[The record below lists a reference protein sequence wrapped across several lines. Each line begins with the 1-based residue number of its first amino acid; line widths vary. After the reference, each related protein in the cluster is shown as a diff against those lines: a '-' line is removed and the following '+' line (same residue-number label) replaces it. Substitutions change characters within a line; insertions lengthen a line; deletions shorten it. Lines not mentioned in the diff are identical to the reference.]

1 MSLAQRLAWLDGVST
16 LAVLAAA
23 IAMWSPTIDDPATS
37 LWRLAARVGIVA
49 AVCLGA
55 FYYNDLYDFEAPH
68 DAGQLFTRLCRAL
81 GFAALVL
88 AGTYLL
94 FPNAIIGGNLAPYAL
109 FVTLFAVLVLR
120 LAVYTLAK
128 RAPFSERVV
137 IMGGGRLAA
146 ELAEQIATRPDLA
159 MRVAGVLTPEG
170 DAVAGV
176 PRLGA
181 YGDVPDVVLRARP
194 DRIIVAMPDRRG
206 NLPVSALLSCRF
218 RGVRVEEGTEAYER
232 FTRRLAVES
241 LTPSG
246 LIFGDG
252 FRVSRA
258 QLALKRGMSVVI
270 ASIALVAM
278 APLIALIALGIKL
291 ESRGPVFFIQERIG
305 FGGRPFRLV
314 KFRTMRQAERGADG
328 IWQRDNASRVTRFG
342 AVLRRYRLDELPQ
355 CVNILKGDM
364 SLVGPRPE
372 MASNVA
378 TFSAVIP
385 FYNLRHEVRPGLTG
399 WAQVRAGYSMSTEG
413 SRASCATTST
423 TSSTSRSAST
433 SGSCSTL

>member
-16 LAVLAAA
+16 LAVLATA
-23 IAMWSPTIDDPATS
+23 IAVWSPATDDPATS

-94 FPNAIIGGNLAPYAL
+94 FPTAIIGGNLAPYAL
-109 FVTLFAVLVLR
+109 FVMLFAVLVLR

-146 ELAEQIATRPDLA
+146 ELAAQIATRPDLA
-159 MRVAGVLTPEG
+159 MRVAGVLTPDG

-176 PRLGA
+176 QRLGA

-206 NLPVSALLSCRF
+206 NLPVSA
-218 RGVRVEEGTEAYER
+218 
-232 FTRRLAVES
+232 
-241 LTPSG
+241 
-246 LIFGDG
+246 
-252 FRVSRA
+252 SRA
-258 QLALKRGMSVVI
+258 RS
-270 ASIALVAM
+270 
-278 APLIALIALGIKL
+278 
-291 ESRGPVFFIQERIG
+291 
-305 FGGRPFRLV
+305 
-314 KFRTMRQAERGADG
+314 
-328 IWQRDNASRVTRFG
+328 
-342 AVLRRYRLDELPQ
+342 
-355 CVNILKGDM
+355 
-364 SLVGPRPE
+364 
-372 MASNVA
+372 
-378 TFSAVIP
+378 
-385 FYNLRHEVRPGLTG
+385 
-399 WAQVRAGYSMSTEG
+399 
-413 SRASCATTST
+413 
-423 TSSTSRSAST
+423 SRSSARCRSSSPAS
-433 SGSCSTL
+433 SSWPWRR

>member
-16 LAVLAAA
+16 LAVLATA
-23 IAMWSPTIDDPATS
+23 IAVWSPVTDDPVGS

-49 AVCLGA
+49 GVCLGA

-94 FPNAIIGGNLAPYAL
+94 FPDAIIGGNLAPYAL
-109 FVTLFAVLVLR
+109 FVTLIAVLILR
-120 LAVYTLAK
+120 LAVYALAK

-137 IMGGGRLAA
+137 VMGGGRLAA
-146 ELAEQIATRPDLA
+146 ELTEQIASRPDLA
-159 MRVAGVLTPEG
+159 MRVVGVLVSDG
-170 DAVAGV
+170 DVVSGGR
-176 PRLGA
+176 RLGG
-181 YGDVPDVVLRARP
+181 YGDVGDVVVRERP

-206 NLPVSALLSCRF
+206 NLPVSALLACRF
-218 RGVRVEEGTEAYER
+218 RGVRVEEGTKAYER

-241 LTPSG
+241 LTPSA

-252 FRVSRA
+252 FHVSRA
-258 QLALKRGMSVVI
+258 QLAVKRAISVII
-270 ASIALVAM
+270 ASVALVAT

-328 IWQRDNASRVTRFG
+328 IWQRDNASRVTRLG
-342 AVLRRYRLDELPQ
+342 AVLRPYRLDAP
-355 CVNILKGDM
+355 
-364 SLVGPRPE
+364 
-372 MASNVA
+372 
-378 TFSAVIP
+378 
-385 FYNLRHEVRPGLTG
+385 
-399 WAQVRAGYSMSTEG
+399 
-413 SRASCATTST
+413 
-423 TSSTSRSAST
+423 
-433 SGSCSTL
+433 